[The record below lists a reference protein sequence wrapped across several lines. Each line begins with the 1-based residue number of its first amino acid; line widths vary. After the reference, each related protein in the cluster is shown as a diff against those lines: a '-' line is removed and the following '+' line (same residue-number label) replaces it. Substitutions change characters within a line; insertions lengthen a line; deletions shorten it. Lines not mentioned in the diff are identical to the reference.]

1 MRLKNTY
8 PILPLLMMFLF
19 STVGLAQSASDLEKR
34 VNKLQEDIKTSQ
46 NLLKQTSKNKE
57 TTLQEV
63 ELLQAQIKQRDDLI
77 ATYNKQLDN
86 LNKSTKAYKSDI
98 NNLQNEL
105 QKSRQ
110 EYAEL
115 LEIAYRNRN
124 NINNLIF
131 IFSSD
136 DFNQAIRRM
145 RYLQQF
151 QDLLKHKMQEID
163 DTKADI
169 KKRIDRNEADKK
181 RIEALKNEQN
191 KQREALN
198 KDKKALND
206 KVAKFKKQE
215 KKIKKEISQKE
226 KETKELQARIK
237 KIIADEVAKRKAD
250 ATVDTKLSATFES
263 NKGKLPW
270 PVAKGVVTKKYGN
283 NPHPTQSK
291 VVVFNNGIDISTE
304 QGADALCVFD
314 GQVSTVFNT
323 GLTNVVMVRHGLYFT
338 LYANLDKVYVK
349 NGDKVKTGQKL
360 GLIHTGSSDNVTTL
374 HFEVW
379 NDKNNTNPGL
389 WLK

>member
-206 KVAKFKKQE
+206 KVAKLKKQE